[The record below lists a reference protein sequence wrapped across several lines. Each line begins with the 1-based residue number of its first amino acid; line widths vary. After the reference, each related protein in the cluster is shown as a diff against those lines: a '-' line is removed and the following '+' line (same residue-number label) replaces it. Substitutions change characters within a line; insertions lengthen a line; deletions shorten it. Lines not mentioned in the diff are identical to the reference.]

1 MTPNAP
7 ESGNIEITLGIRPEQ
22 LTISRVKDDA
32 HQVEGHVYSGMPA
45 GSETLVTVK
54 VGNSML
60 TIKELGSTHY
70 SSDETVYLGFNPK
83 KVNVFENTTEM
94 LIKYCV

>member
-1 MTPNAP
+1 M
-7 ESGNIEITLGIRPEQ
+7 
-22 LTISRVKDDA
+22 
-32 HQVEGHVYSGMPA
+32 
-45 GSETLVTVK
+45 K
-54 VGNSML
+54 VGSATL

-70 SSDETVYLGFNPK
+70 NSDETVYLGFNPK